1 MSYDYKLANEMY
13 GSPWSV
19 DLMSFNSL
27 SSILKDIRSGVVMSL
42 PEVKLN
48 AISLLECKSETRL
61 VRSTFSLDNNDSFE
75 GVGIINLNGPITK
88 NGGTSTYGTK
98 QMSSQM
104 LQMSKDSR
112 IKGFL
117 ILGDSGGGA
126 TGAVRL
132 MADTINEVKQTKPVY
147 TLIEKGGTLGSAA
160 YAIAAPSTGIY
171 SEDGMNIVGSAGTMI
186 QLKGKPHGN
195 VDQDGE
201 KTITLYASKSI
212 SKNKPFNEAI
222 NNDNYELI
230 INELL
235 DPINE
240 NFLSEI
246 VSDRPILK
254 GTNFDQGHTVFS
266 KDAVGTFI
274 DGIASFDEVVSM
286 ILSDSKKGVNSNQN
300 NNSNFNKMNKAEIKQ
315 SYPDAYS
322 EILNEGIAQEQER
335 VNSWNAFKDIDSKA
349 VEVGIASGLPI
360 KQSEVNS
367 FIVKAT
373 QIGKVNDLKSDNAP
387 DLATNETKT
396 EVEKEPTATEKE
408 MKSAFEFELK
418 KQ

>member
-42 PEVKLN
+42 PEFKLN
-48 AISLLECKSETRL
+48 SISLLEIKSETRL
-61 VRSTFSLDNNDSFE
+61 VRSTWSLDNRDSFD
-75 GVGIINLNGPITK
+75 GIGIINLNGPITK
-88 NGGTSTYGTK
+88 NGGASTYGTK

-112 IKGFL
+112 IKGFM

-132 MADTINEVKQTKPVY
+132 MADTINEVKKTKPVY
-147 TLIEKGGTLGSAA
+147 TLIEKGGTLCSAA

-212 SKNKPFNEAI
+212 AKNKPFNEAI

-235 DPINE
+235 DPIND

-246 VSDRPILK
+246 ISDRPVLK
-254 GTNFDQGHTVFS
+254 GTNFDDGHTVFS
-266 KDAVGTFI
+266 KDAIGTFI

-286 ILSDSKKGVNSNQN
+286 ILSDSKKGVNTNKN
-300 NNSNFNKMNKAEIKQ
+300 NNSNSNKMNKEEIKQ
-315 SYPDAYS
+315 QHPAVYS
-322 EILNEGIAQEQER
+322 EILQEGVSQEQER
-335 VNSWNAFKDIDSKA
+335 RAGWNAFKEIDPKA
-349 VEVGIASGLPI
+349 VEEGIASGLPI

-373 QIGKVNDLKSDNAP
+373 SVKKVNDLKSDNAP
-387 DLATNETKT
+387 GFATKETTT
-396 EVEKEPTATEKE
+396 EGNSELSADQKELEQ
-408 MKSAFEFELK
+408 AFNF
-418 KQ
+418 

>member
-42 PEVKLN
+42 PETKLN
-48 AISLLECKSETRL
+48 SISLLECKSETRL
-61 VRSTFSLDNNDSFE
+61 IRSTWSLDNRDSFD
-75 GVGIINLNGPITK
+75 GIGIINLNGPITK
-88 NGGTSTYGTK
+88 NGGASTYGTK

-112 IKGFL
+112 IKGFM

-132 MADTINEVKQTKPVY
+132 MADTINEVKKIMPVY
-147 TLIEKGGTLGSAA
+147 TLIEKGGVLGSAA

-240 NFLSEI
+240 DFLSEI

-254 GTNFDQGHTVFS
+254 GTNFDDGHTVFS
-266 KDAVGTFI
+266 KDAIGTFI

-286 ILSDSKKGVNSNQN
+286 ILSDSKKGVNTNQN
-300 NNSNFNKMNKAEIKQ
+300 NNSNSNKMNKEELKQ
-315 SYPDAYS
+315 QHPAVYS
-322 EILNEGIAQEQER
+322 EILQEGVSQEQER
-335 VNSWNAFKDIDSKA
+335 RAGWNAFKEIDSKA
-349 VEVGIASGLPI
+349 VEEGIASGLPI

-373 QIGKVNDLKSDNAP
+373 MVSKVNELQSDNAP
-387 DLATNETKT
+387 AFTTNETST
-396 EVEKEPTATEKE
+396 EGDPVLSAHQKEIEA
-408 MKSAFEFELK
+408 AFNF
-418 KQ
+418 